1 MENMVTLWKDSLVAV
16 GCVFWFVSCASLSSV
31 AEDSGAER
39 EIRELLSRQ
48 VGDWN
53 RGDIESFMTGYV
65 PTERLRFAGA
75 SGVQRGYAATLERY
89 RKAYPGKEGMGQ
101 LRFSDLEI
109 VRLSRRHAEV
119 FGRYHLTRNRQHGG
133 NATGLFT
140 LLMERQGG
148 EWVIVHDHSSALEP
162 K

>member
-1 MENMVTLWKDSLVAV
+1 
-16 GCVFWFVSCASLSSV
+16 
-31 AEDSGAER
+31 
-39 EIRELLSRQ
+39 
-48 VGDWN
+48 
-53 RGDIESFMTGYV
+53 
-65 PTERLRFAGA
+65 
-75 SGVQRGYAATLERY
+75 
-89 RKAYPGKEGMGQ
+89 MGQ

-119 FGRYHLTRNRQHGG
+119 FGRYHLTRNRKHGG

-148 EWVIVHDHSSALEP
+148 EWLIVHDHSSALEP